1 MRPATNTAEK
11 RTNEDSGIAL
21 VTVIS
26 VTTILFLLV
35 TTLIVLT
42 TYRTMQ
48 SSTYVSRVQATQL
61 ADAGLNYY
69 LYQLGLNY
77 MYYATSPTPTPSF
90 TNTQGSWTASAAYDP
105 TTKIVVIRS
114 VGTLANGVSRTI
126 LAKCS
131 PPPPPMY
138 AVGSGGNIDVG
149 ANTLIDGP
157 MRSNGYVHIATGGT
171 QGIITKLAQSGVSPN
186 GDFSPLLNGVPDP
199 KRFQG
204 GAQYYPALSF
214 DLMSAN
220 VSAMKGA
227 AGLLLPSSR
236 SDGKTDGQSGRPLA
250 LGYLITLANNQ
261 VGVRRVTA
269 ESRAYDSAAHIAMLG
284 TLTTVVPASVQTTY
298 AIPAN
303 GVIFVDSD
311 NVWVSGTYTAR
322 VTICASR
329 ASSSDT
335 TYGNIT
341 VNNSIICGVKTNPI
355 VVCGIMAQ
363 NNVWLPDWYS
373 TASMDSTLSIEAAL
387 LAQYGRIGDAYNG
400 STSFPLPTSNP
411 NGGTHYPTHNL
422 VLAGSALGCTGVG
435 FQIAYFIK
443 RIYGFDSRLITNPPP
458 YWPHTDN
465 QWIIV
470 SSWWED

>member
-1 MRPATNTAEK
+1 MRHWAATRLARKPACD
-11 RTNEDSGIAL
+11 DSGIAM
-21 VTVIS
+21 VTVIA
-26 VTTILFLLV
+26 VVTILFLLV
-35 TTLIVLT
+35 TTLMVLT

-48 SSTYVSRVQATQL
+48 SSSYVSGVQATQL
-61 ADAGLNYY
+61 ADAGMNYY

-77 MYYATSPTPTPSF
+77 NYYSSTPTPTPSF
-90 TNTQGSWTASAAYDP
+90 ATAQGSWTASATYDP
-105 TTKIVVIRS
+105 TTKVVMIRS
-114 VGTLANGVSRTI
+114 VGTLVNGVSRAI

-138 AVGSGGNIDVG
+138 AIGSGGNIDVG
-149 ANTLIDGP
+149 ANTVINGP
-157 MRSNGYVHIATGGT
+157 MRSNGYVHITTGGT
-171 QGIITKLAQSGVSPN
+171 QGIIKGLAQSGVSPN
-186 GDFSPLLNGVPDP
+186 GDFSPLKSGVPDP
-199 KRFQG
+199 TRFQG

-236 SDGKTDGQSGRPLA
+236 SDRKTSAA

-269 ESRAYDSAAHIAMLG
+269 ESRAYNNASNIAKLG
-284 TLTTVVPASVQTTY
+284 SLTTTVPPSVQTTY

-341 VNNSIICGVKTNPI
+341 VNNSIICGIKTNPI

-373 TASMDSTLSIEAAL
+373 TSVMDPTLKIEAAL

-400 STSFPLPTSNP
+400 STSFPLPPSSP
-411 NGGTHYPTHNL
+411 NGTHFPRHDL
-422 VLAGSALGCTGVG
+422 DLEGSALACTGIG
-435 FQIAYFIK
+435 FQTAYFIN
-443 RIYGFDSRLITNPPP
+443 RTYGFDTRLTTNPPP

-465 QWIIV
+465 QWIVV
-470 SSWWED
+470 SSWWEK